1 MAIGGQSGEALGE
14 SSAPGSRLASR
25 WTERQRVSSREV
37 QRYTRFVS
45 LMKRALLIAAG
56 ALLAAVV
63 AYSLQP
69 RVQNSKRLAMT
80 FRRLHILTNDLMMT
94 KPKLTGVDA
103 DGNPYVVTAEDA
115 VQDPHN
121 VKRAQLRQV
130 EADVTLKSGTWLSV
144 TATHGLLDASAQ
156 RLRLSG
162 AIDVYSDN
170 GYEIHTAEADID
182 LRTGSIV
189 GNRAVTGQGPL
200 GTFRSDRFTIN
211 RSGKSSGRDAAT
223 RTKTDDTRINLLG
236 RVSMTIFKHGAKH

>member
-1 MAIGGQSGEALGE
+1 MAIGGHSGEALGE
-14 SSAPGSRLASR
+14 PSAPGSRLASR
-25 WTERQRVSSREV
+25 WTERQRATSHEV

-45 LMKRALLIAAG
+45 LMKRVLLIAAG

-130 EADVTLKSGTWLSV
+130 EADVTLKSGNWISA
-144 TATHGLLDASAQ
+144 TAAHGLLDASAQ
-156 RLRLSG
+156 KLQLSG

-170 GYEIHTAEADID
+170 GYEIHTAAADID
-182 LRTGSIV
+182 MRTGTIV
-189 GNRAVTGQGPL
+189 GNHPVTGQGPL
-200 GTFRSDRFTIN
+200 GTFRSDRFTIS
-211 RSGKSSGRDAAT
+211 RSGHGAVAKAR
-223 RTKTDDTRINLLG
+223 TDDTRINLSG
-236 RVSMTIFKHGAKH
+236 HVFMTIFKHGARR